1 MALNQLGLGFVFTAK
16 DLASGIIGR
25 VKDNFGELEGKTTAA
40 AQSVQANF
48 TQFGKGLA
56 VFGAGVAV
64 VGGALAL
71 AEQADAFVNA
81 LEQAGAAANA
91 TSGEMEMLRGVA
103 LSAALK
109 GTGTSAE
116 GAAEAL
122 RELVQ
127 EGFNARDAAA
137 ALGPTLSL
145 VSIGFGQISRAQ
157 AAGLVNDTLG
167 EFRLGAEQAGPLVDK
182 LALSMRSFGLR
193 ASELEPALK
202 GVATG
207 VSLTGASL
215 DDTLIAIGLTKSVLP
230 SVEQSAR
237 SVNLAF
243 NQLAN
248 PGTRKELAALGV
260 TVADGAGNMRP
271 LIDILGDLSAKTGR
285 MTESQRAAALASIFS
300 ARAGGGLTVVMD
312 ALKNGVRTASGQLVT
327 GASAIEELRHQ
338 MANASGTAQ
347 EMKDRMLDSFGGQ
360 TKALSGVL
368 STLGTLIGEPFVAVF
383 KPIVAIIR
391 DAFLAIAKFIAAVPA
406 PVKKFL
412 AAVVLAVGGVV
423 TLFGAFIAAK
433 AGTALLLIGLKAVGI
448 TIGGLIAS
456 LLPALVMFGALAL
469 VVAGFAIAF
478 KRDIGGIGTF
488 FESTWGRVKLLF
500 QGLAQLFQEGGFSG
514 AVREELNRAENAGVK
529 QFAVR
534 VFQIAFRIQRFFEGL
549 AAGFGAAIEAARP
562 TFEAFVGALREL
574 GQAFGLVGGAASGAL
589 AGVQSDK
596 FAAAGASIGE
606 VFGKVVT
613 LVVDALTLIIRVTS
627 GIINGLR
634 AAFDF
639 FRPVFE
645 LVGEAIGFV
654 AEELR
659 GLVADITGV
668 NGYARES
675 GSVWKGIGEVI
686 GWVAG
691 IIGSVLVGSIG
702 VVALALRSV
711 IAVVRLVIQA
721 FVGLG
726 EFIGETAA
734 RIYLFFTETIPRV
747 FQLVVNAVKTFFQ
760 PILEFLTGVA
770 DGIRDVL
777 DKVIAFI
784 GRLVGK
790 IPARFRPAFLDSVM
804 DAGTQAETRI
814 AERATHG
821 AAPAAAAILPPT
833 ATALAAA
840 NPSGGT
846 PGMTTVGGPNPGTSL
861 GAAAA
866 GATMPAVSEVRARAE
881 VSEAEMD
888 ALVSRGVALSEARP
902 VQANVTLNVDGET
915 LARASARAERNNA
928 ARSFVPVPVGG

>member
-1 MALNQLGLGFVFTAK
+1 VALNQLGLGFVFTAK
-16 DLASGIIGR
+16 DLASGVIGR
-25 VKDNFGELEGKTTAA
+25 VKDTFGELETKSSAA

-56 VFGAGVAV
+56 IFGAGVAV
-64 VGGALAL
+64 VGGAFAL
-71 AEQADAFVNA
+71 AEQADAFVSA

-91 TSGEMEMLRGVA
+91 TSTEMELLRSVA
-103 LSAALK
+103 VQAALK

-167 EFRLGAEQAGPLVDK
+167 EFRMNIEQAGPLVDK

-248 PGTRKELAALGV
+248 PSTRKELAAMGV

-271 LIDILGDLSAKTGR
+271 LIEILGDLTAKTSR
-285 MTESQRAAALASIFS
+285 MTESQRAAAMASIFS
-300 ARAGGGLTVVMD
+300 ARAGGGLTVIMD
-312 ALKNGVRTASGQLVT
+312 ALKNGVRTASGVLVT
-327 GASAIEELRHQ
+327 GSAAIEELRRQ

-347 EMKDRMLDSFGGQ
+347 EMKDRMLDTFAGQ
-360 TKALSGVL
+360 KKALSGVL
-368 STLGTLIGEPFVAVF
+368 STLATLVGEPFVAVF

-391 DAFLAIAKFIAAVPA
+391 DAFLAIARFIAATPA
-406 PVKKFL
+406 PLKKLL
-412 AAVVLAVGGVV
+412 AAVVLAAGGVV
-423 TLFGAFIAAK
+423 TLFGAFVAAK
-433 AGTALLLIGLKAVGI
+433 AGAALLLLGLKAVGI
-448 TIGGLIAS
+448 TVGGMMAS
-456 LLPALVMFGALAL
+456 LLPVVALFAALAV
-469 VVAGFAIAF
+469 VVAGFAVAF
-478 KRDIGGIGTF
+478 KRDIGGVGSF
-488 FESTWGRVKLLF
+488 LEGAWGRIRLLF
-500 QGLAQLFQEGGFSG
+500 QGLAQLFNEGGFSG
-514 AVREELNRAENAGVK
+514 AVMDELNRAENAGIK
-529 QFAVR
+529 QFAIR
-534 VFQIAFRIQRFFEGL
+534 VFQVVFRVQRLFESL
-549 AAGFGAAIEAARP
+549 AAGFGSAIEAARP

-574 GQAFGLVGGAASGAL
+574 GQAFGLIGTAASSAL
-589 AGVQSDK
+589 AGVHSDR

-606 VFGKVVT
+606 VFGKVVSV
-613 LVVDALTLIIRVTS
+613 VVDALTTIIRVTAGVIS
-627 GIINGLR
+627 GLR

-654 AEELR
+654 AEEVR
-659 GLVADITGV
+659 GLVTDVTGMSSQ
-668 NGYARES
+668 ARD
-675 GSVWKGIGEVI
+675 GGAAWRGVGGVL

-691 IIGSVLVGSIG
+691 ILGTVLAGAIG
-702 VVALALRSV
+702 VVGLALRST
-711 IAVVRLVIQA
+711 IFVVRLVIQA

-747 FQLVVNAVKTFFQ
+747 FQTVVGAVKSFFG

-770 DGIRDVL
+770 DSIRDVL
-777 DKVIAFI
+777 DKVISFI

-790 IPARFRPAFLDSVM
+790 IPARFRPAFLDSVV
-804 DAGTQAETRI
+804 DAGQEAEARI
-814 AERATHG
+814 AERATRV
-821 AAPAAAAILPPT
+821 AAPAATAILPGGAGT
-833 ATALAAA
+833 LT
-840 NPSGGT
+840 PSGAARAG
-846 PGMTTVGGPNPGTSL
+846 SAL

-866 GATMPAVSEVRARAE
+866 EMALPAASEVSARGQMSDAE
-881 VSEAEMD
+881 ID
-888 ALVSRGVALSEARP
+888 AIVSRGVAISEARP
-902 VQANVTLNVDGET
+902 VQANVTLNVDGEA

>member
-1 MALNQLGLGFVFTAK
+1 VALNQLGLGFVFTAK
-16 DLASGIIGR
+16 DLASGVIGR

-40 AQSVQANF
+40 TQSVQANF

-56 VFGAGVAV
+56 IFGAGVAV
-64 VGGALAL
+64 VGGAFAL

-81 LEQAGAAANA
+81 LEQAGTAANA
-91 TSGEMEMLRGVA
+91 SSSEMEMLRGVA

-207 VSLTGASL
+207 VSLTEASL

-312 ALKNGVRTASGQLVT
+312 ALKNGVRTTTGQLVT
-327 GASAIEELRHQ
+327 GAGAIEELRHQ

-347 EMKDRMLDSFGGQ
+347 EMKDRMLDTFGGQ
-360 TKALSGVL
+360 KKALSGVL
-368 STLGTLIGEPFVAVF
+368 STLGTLVGEPFVAVF
-383 KPIVAIIR
+383 K
-391 DAFLAIAKFIAAVPA
+391 FIAAIPA

-412 AAVVLAVGGVV
+412 AAVVLAVGGIV

-448 TIGGLIAS
+448 TIGGLVAS
-456 LLPALVMFGALAL
+456 LLPALVLFGALAL

-488 FESTWGRVKLLF
+488 FENTWGRVKLLF

-514 AVREELNRAENAGVK
+514 AVRDELNRAENAGVK

-549 AAGFGAAIEAARP
+549 AAGFGAAIDAARP
-562 TFEAFVGALREL
+562 TFDAFVNALREL
-574 GQAFGLVGGAASGAL
+574 GQAFRLVGGAASGAL

-613 LVVDALTLIIRVTS
+613 VIVDAMTIIIRVTA

-645 LVGEAIGFV
+645 MVGEAIGFV

-659 GLVADITGV
+659 GLVTDITGV
-668 NGYARES
+668 NGYARDS
-675 GSVWKGIGEVI
+675 GSIWKGIGEVI

-691 IIGSVLVGSIG
+691 IIGSVLVGAIG
-702 VVALALRSV
+702 IVALALRSV
-711 IAVVRLVIQA
+711 IGVVRLVIQA

-747 FQLVVNAVKTFFQ
+747 FQMVVNAVKAFFQ
-760 PILEFLTGVA
+760 PILEFLTGVS

-777 DKVIAFI
+777 DKVITFI

-790 IPARFRPAFLDSVM
+790 IPARFRPAFLDSVV
-804 DAGTQAETRI
+804 DAGRDAETRI
-814 AERATHG
+814 AERTTRAVG
-821 AAPAAAAILPPT
+821 PVAAAILPGG
-833 ATALAAA
+833 AAA
-840 NPSGGT
+840 LTPSGVSRAGS
-846 PGMTTVGGPNPGTSL
+846 NI

-866 GATMPAVSEVRARAE
+866 DAAMPAASEVRAR
-881 VSEAEMD
+881 SEISDAEMD

-915 LARASARAERNNA
+915 LARASARAERNSA